1 MLLKLEGINTVEDA
15 SALRGRV
22 LFMNRDDAKLP
33 DGDYFIQDLIG
44 CRVVDADDGRPYGT
58 LTEVSAT
65 GANDVWHV
73 QDDAGREYL
82 LPAIPPV
89 VIETDV
95 EREIIR
101 IRPLKGIFDEA
112 GTESDGTSI

>member
-1 MLLKLEGINTVEDA
+1 MI
-15 SALRGRV
+15 
-22 LFMNRDDAKLP
+22 
-33 DGDYFIQDLIG
+33 
-44 CRVVDADDGRPYGT
+44 DADDSRLYGT

-73 QDDAGREYL
+73 QDDEGTEYL

-95 EREIIR
+95 ERETIR
-101 IRPLKGIFDEA
+101 IRPLKGIFEEADE
-112 GTESDGTSI
+112 GTDETSI